1 MYVRCTLTLRS
12 FADVGVPSIGV
23 RDAGEVPLGSDVLE
37 VGVTFVLLTL
47 SGDVASSV
55 VVSSSVETE
64 LVEVSANL
72 TVVLRVGIGLIV
84 DPNFKMAALCSMD
97 RESHAFCSS
106 GERDFHSSEDKRADL

>member
-1 MYVRCTLTLRS
+1 MR
-12 FADVGVPSIGV
+12 V

-47 SGDVASSV
+47 SGDVSSSSAV
-55 VVSSSVETE
+55 GSSSVESE

-72 TVVLRVGIGLIV
+72 TVVLRVDIGLMV
-84 DPNFKMAALCSMD
+84 DPNFKIAALCSMD